1 MSCPI
6 HPNTFC
12 VCHTQTAT
20 AAQPLS
26 FGHPMAVGIAMKDWM
41 PPGTAGPGLTNWLSG
56 QPTIEPSA
64 EQRRIQAI
72 EAQVAALMV
81 TDKAHGEEIEK
92 LKEAIRGME
101 GFTRQLKR
109 LPEKLEYLSTLVDM
123 LKNRVM

>member
-1 MSCPI
+1 
-6 HPNTFC
+6 
-12 VCHTQTAT
+12 
-20 AAQPLS
+20 
-26 FGHPMAVGIAMKDWM
+26 MAVAMKDWI
-41 PPGTAGPGLTNWLSG
+41 PPGTVGVGPVASWLPPLPSA
-56 QPTIEPSA
+56 PSMEPNA
-64 EQRRIQAI
+64 EQRRIQAL